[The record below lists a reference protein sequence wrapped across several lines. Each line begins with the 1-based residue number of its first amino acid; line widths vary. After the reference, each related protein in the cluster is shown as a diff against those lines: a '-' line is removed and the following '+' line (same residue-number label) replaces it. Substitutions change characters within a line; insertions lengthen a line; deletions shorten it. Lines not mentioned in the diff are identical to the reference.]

1 MNKNIEVHIRKQFNK
16 TYINHEIHGNDI
28 LLPVF
33 LQNEAPTETPQTAVL
48 LHIQYYRRFQNSSA
62 VASTHR
68 VGHRCPTELETG
80 GFDGSSTGK
89 LFQVNTCLR
98 EFLKTVG

>member
-1 MNKNIEVHIRKQFNK
+1 VNKNIEVHIRKQFNK

-80 GFDGSSTGK
+80 GLVEVQLENYSRSIR
-89 LFQVNTCLR
+89 LR